1 MSSMPEGTGREGPP
15 TTAIPPAPGVDA
27 DYRIVAARIDYTN
40 WRGERR
46 IREILPLRLW
56 FGATE
61 WHPTP
66 TYLLKAIDCEDGKT
80 KDFTMGTIHQ
90 WVSG

>member
-1 MSSMPEGTGREGPP
+1 MSNQPDGAGREGPA
-15 TTAIPPAPGVDA
+15 TTAIPAPPGDDS
-27 DYRIVAARIDYTN
+27 DYVIINARIDYTN

-56 FGATE
+56 YGATE
-61 WHPTP
+61 WHPIP
-66 TYLLKAIDCEDGKT
+66 TYLLKAIDLEDGKT
-80 KDFTMGTIHQ
+80 KDFTMGTIHE